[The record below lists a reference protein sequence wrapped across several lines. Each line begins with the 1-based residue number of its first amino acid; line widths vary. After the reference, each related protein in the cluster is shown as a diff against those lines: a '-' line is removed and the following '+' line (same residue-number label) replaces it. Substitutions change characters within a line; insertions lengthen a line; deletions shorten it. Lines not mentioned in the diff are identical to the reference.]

1 MKIRM
6 IFLRIIKYIPSN
18 IVKVKLLRGLFKY
31 EIGKNV
37 KIGKSIINCNSVKI
51 GDNIYI
57 ADRNVFSCEGLT
69 IGNNTSIHSGNSF
82 RGNANFRIG
91 KDSRI
96 INNHHFDLWNDINI
110 GDRTWIAGN
119 GSQFWTHGSLVTK
132 LNNKDL
138 SIDIGNDVYI
148 GSSVNFAPGVKIKPL
163 NLIGLG
169 SVVLGSFLESE
180 TVILG
185 NPAQVVKKG
194 VDWRINW

>member
-1 MKIRM
+1 MLPKS
-6 IFLRIIKYIPSN
+6 FLLIVIKHIPISSLKN
-18 IVKVKLLRGLFKY
+18 ELLRRLFKY
-31 EIGKNV
+31 EIGQNV
-37 KIGKSIINCNSVKI
+37 KIGKSVINCNFVKI
-51 GDNIYI
+51 GDNVYI
-57 ADRNVFSCEGLT
+57 ADRNVFSCEGIT

-82 RGNANFRIG
+82 RGNSNFTIG

-110 GDRTWIAGN
+110 GDRTWIAGIS
-119 GSQFWTHGSLVTK
+119 SQFWTHGSLDTK

-138 SIDIGNDVYI
+138 SINIGNDVYI
-148 GSSVNFAPGVKIKPL
+148 GSSVKFSPGVKIKSL

-169 SVVLGSFLESE
+169 SVVSGPFLESE

-185 NPAQVVKKG
+185 NPAKVVKRD